1 MANVH
6 IQEDFYV
13 PAVDIV
19 VDTPRDILDIMDNN
33 SITPVEIL
41 EDLEWELPDFQEAAR
56 QLDIEPMVGFGGI
69 SSGDAL
75 YQSFKKL
82 DNYEKRVFMTYI
94 ADCVVGYH
102 DMQRSELP
110 NELR

>member
-6 IQEDFYV
+6 IENDIYV
-13 PAVDIV
+13 PAVDIE
-19 VDTPRDILDIMDNN
+19 VDTPRDVLDIMDNN

-41 EDLEWELPDFQEAAR
+41 EELEWELPDFQEAAR
-56 QLDIEPMVGFGGI
+56 QLDIELLAGLSGM

-82 DNYEKRVFMTYI
+82 DNYEKRVFMLRI
-94 ADCVVGYH
+94 ADCVVGYLSTLE
-102 DMQRSELP
+102 SELP

>member
-56 QLDIEPMVGFGGI
+56 QLDIELMVGFGGM
-69 SSGDAL
+69 SSGDGL
-75 YQSFKKL
+75 YQAFKKL

-102 DMQRSELP
+102 DMQKSEMP

>member
-1 MANVH
+1 MASVH
-6 IQEDFYV
+6 IDEDFYI

-19 VDTPRDILDIMDNN
+19 VDTPRDIVDIMDNN
-33 SITPVEIL
+33 DITPVGIL
-41 EDLEWELPDFQEAAR
+41 EELEWGLPDLQDAAR
-56 QLDIEPMVGFGGI
+56 QLDIELLAGLGGI

>member
-6 IQEDFYV
+6 VEEDIYV
-13 PAVDIV
+13 SAFDIEVDS
-19 VDTPRDILDIMDNN
+19 TRDIIDIMHNN
-33 SITPVEIL
+33 SILLIDLLKE
-41 EDLEWELPDFQEAAR
+41 LEWELPDFQEAAR
-56 QLDIEPMVGFGGI
+56 QLDIELMVGFGGM
-69 SSGDAL
+69 SSGDGL
-75 YQSFKKL
+75 YQAFKKL

>member
-1 MANVH
+1 M
-6 IQEDFYV
+6 
-13 PAVDIV
+13 
-19 VDTPRDILDIMDNN
+19 
-33 SITPVEIL
+33 
-41 EDLEWELPDFQEAAR
+41 
-56 QLDIEPMVGFGGI
+56 

-102 DMQRSELP
+102 DMQKSELP

>member
-6 IQEDFYV
+6 IQDDFYI
-13 PAVDIV
+13 PAVDIE

-41 EDLEWELPDFQEAAR
+41 EELEWELPDLQEAAR
-56 QLDIEPMVGFGGI
+56 QLDIELLAGLSGM

-102 DMQRSELP
+102 DVQKSEVP

>member
-6 IQEDFYV
+6 IEDDFYV
-13 PAVDIV
+13 PAVDIE

-41 EDLEWELPDFQEAAR
+41 EELEWELPDLQEAAR
-56 QLDIEPMVGFGGI
+56 QLDIELLAGLGGMK
-69 SSGDAL
+69 SGDSL
-75 YQSFKKL
+75 YQAFKKL
-82 DNYEKRVFMTYI
+82 DYYEKKGFMLLI
-94 ADCVVGYH
+94 SDCVVRYLATVE
-102 DMQRSELP
+102 SELP